1 MKTLITKTSDD
12 YCLLDKSTGE
22 ITEYKQTKKVE
33 LGEFIQVYF
42 SSCPQIMKLKGSYLK
57 VLMCIWKYSTY
68 NPANEMEGNL
78 IYNTPLFKKYCH
90 DEGVSDSNALIDNA
104 FSKLNKEG
112 IIIKKC
118 RGAYMLN
125 PEYFFKGSLSSR
137 TKILYTYKVEPTD
150 DSMMAS

>member
-1 MKTLITKTSDD
+1 MKALITKTSDD
-12 YCLLDKSTGE
+12 YSLLDKRTGE

-68 NPANEMEGNL
+68 NPANEMEGN
-78 IYNTPLFKKYCH
+78 IIHNDSLFKEYCRE
-90 DEGVSDSNALIDNA
+90 EGISNSDALIDNA

-112 IIIKKC
+112 IIIKQC
-118 RGAYMLN
+118 RGTYMLN

-150 DSMMAS
+150 DSIMVS